1 MTEHRSH
8 RTLASFDDAVGFHG
22 HACPGLALGYRVAV
36 AAMHRLDV
44 SRAEDE
50 DLVAVVENDACSVD
64 AVQFVCGCTF
74 GKGNLVFRD
83 HGKHVYTF
91 FNRATGKGLRIYAE
105 PPKMEEGARV
115 VGRGSGEDVTTPRP
129 VTPAPP
135 TFLPDRIEWLLSLP
149 EDDLLSITEVQ
160 EPPPSKARIHAS
172 SRCSLCGERMMES
185 RARNGAGEPLCIPCA
200 QNRAGGLPP
209 AARL

>member
-1 MTEHRSH
+1 MSA
-8 RTLASFDDAVGFHG
+8 ASFEETVDFHG

-36 AAMHRLDV
+36 AALKQLDV
-44 SRAEDE
+44 ARAEDE

-91 FNRATGKGLRIYAE
+91 FNRATGRGVRIYAE
-105 PPKMEEGARV
+105 PPEREEGTRV
-115 VGRGSGEDVTTPRP
+115 VGRGSSENATTPRP
-129 VTPAPP
+129 PTPDPP
-135 TFLPDRIEWLLSLP
+135 TFLPERIDWLLSLP
-149 EDDLLSITEVQ
+149 EDDLLHITEPR

-172 SRCSLCGERMMES
+172 SRCALCGERMMDT
-185 RARNGAGEPLCIPCA
+185 RKQTVQGKTVCIACAGEQL
-200 QNRAGGLPP
+200 RHH
-209 AARL
+209 